1 MKKTALIAMAAVVL
15 MGGAGCNRA
24 KTSGPETALDRAY
37 HAGILSKGEY
47 EAKKTALTASAVPPA
62 NAPMATPLPVVVP
75 APALAVTAAP
85 APAKV
90 PAAPKATIKAP
101 AAQPV
106 VVTAPIVET
115 PEPAAPVRPAA
126 QDEETREPVPP
137 VACED
142 SEVRPGKEKGMQE
155 RFYPMP
161 PSKVRAALLQTLDD
175 LGFQIHT
182 ATDTRI
188 EAGRKRHIGLVVGHG
203 GEKVTLHLEEATE
216 GRQRGTRVTG
226 ETKKSF
232 VMRVGQK
239 SWTNA
244 VLDQAGCTLH
254 TSGHAAGLEH
264 GKAARQSTY

>member
-1 MKKTALIAMAAVVL
+1 
-15 MGGAGCNRA
+15 
-24 KTSGPETALDRAY
+24 
-37 HAGILSKGEY
+37 
-47 EAKKTALTASAVPPA
+47 
-62 NAPMATPLPVVVP
+62 
-75 APALAVTAAP
+75 
-85 APAKV
+85 
-90 PAAPKATIKAP
+90 
-101 AAQPV
+101 
-106 VVTAPIVET
+106 
-115 PEPAAPVRPAA
+115 
-126 QDEETREPVPP
+126 
-137 VACED
+137 
-142 SEVRPGKEKGMQE
+142 MQE

-264 GKAARQSTY
+264 GKATRQSAY